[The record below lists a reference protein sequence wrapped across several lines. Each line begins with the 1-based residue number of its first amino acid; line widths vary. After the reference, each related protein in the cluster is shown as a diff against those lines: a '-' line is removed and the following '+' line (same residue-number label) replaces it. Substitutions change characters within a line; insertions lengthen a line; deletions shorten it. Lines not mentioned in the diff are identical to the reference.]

1 MILYI
6 LKKFFRI
13 IIGDLPP
20 EKRAMLWNR
29 FVILLEDVAKAVAEG
44 AVAGAMKK

>member
-1 MILYI
+1 MIIYI
-6 LKKFFRI
+6 LRKLFKAV
-13 IIGDLPP
+13 IGDLPL

-29 FVILLEDVAKAVAEG
+29 FVILLEDVVKVAAEG